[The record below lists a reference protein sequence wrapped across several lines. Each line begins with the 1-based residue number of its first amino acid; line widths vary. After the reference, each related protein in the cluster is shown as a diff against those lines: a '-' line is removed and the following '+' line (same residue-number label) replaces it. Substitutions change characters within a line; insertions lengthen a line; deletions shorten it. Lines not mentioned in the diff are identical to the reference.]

1 MLRENFHT
9 EAPCTTM
16 YGKVQA
22 NMCHTIMEKKPYQ
35 NFQALVI
42 FATWVLNNGNEI
54 IVTLTHSHSLV
65 HVYTH
70 HMLDVPCASHYIARE
85 V

>member
-1 MLRENFHT
+1 
-9 EAPCTTM
+9 M
-16 YGKVQA
+16 YHHVWQGTGQHVPHYHGKKA
-22 NMCHTIMEKKPYQ
+22 IPKFPS
-35 NFQALVI
+35 VI
-42 FATWVLNNGNEI
+42 FATWVFNNGNEI